1 MTVYSF
7 KDLSGSFFHP
17 AVGSFILNGGNI
29 GFGQVTVAMT
39 TEKTAHD
46 VAADGSIMVSFIS
59 GDNGSVDIEV
69 QQTSQLHNFLLSWYN
84 AIKTAADAGDVTL
97 WAAGSMLLR
106 NIVDRT
112 SHTLTGISP
121 SKIPDKVYA
130 AQGGKVTWKLMAADA
145 QQINA

>member
-7 KDLSGSFFHP
+7 KDLSGNFSHP

-39 TEKTAHD
+39 TEKTTHD
-46 VAADGSIMVSFIS
+46 VAADGSVMVSFIS

-69 QQTSQLHNFLLSWYN
+69 QQTSALHNFLLDWYN
-84 AIKTAADAGDVTL
+84 RVKTAADLGDVTL

-106 NIVDRT
+106 NIVDNT
-112 SHTLTGISP
+112 SHSITGISP
-121 SKIPDKVYA
+121 SKLPDKVYA
-130 AQGGKVTWKLMAADA
+130 AQGGKITWKLMAADS
-145 QQINA
+145 QQVSV